1 MARPIAPTGLYS
13 KVRPTSVID
22 EVQQQVL
29 KLITEGRL
37 LVNDRLPA
45 ERGLAEMLGVSRPA
59 LREALR
65 GLTEKGVLEA
75 RQGAGWFVY
84 PKSDAVVHNLV
95 LHFRLEDISLE
106 QLAEARVALEPK
118 IAAMAANR
126 RTEKE
131 LDALERCVESM
142 SAGKNAHSFLHADTS
157 FHEIL
162 ARASHNLFF
171 ALAIKP
177 IMTVLEE
184 TREGILKQPGARERI
199 IEEHRGL
206 SEAVRSRD
214 SGAAERAMLG
224 HLDSFIKAGQR
235 MPRSSR
241 RRGGQDALA
250 QTRGK

>member
-1 MARPIAPTGLYS
+1 M
-13 KVRPTSVID
+13 
-22 EVQQQVL
+22 
-29 KLITEGRL
+29 

-45 ERGLAEMLGVSRPA
+45 ERGLAEMLGVSRAA

-75 RQGAGWFVY
+75 RQGAGWFVHH
-84 PKSDAVVHNLV
+84 KSDVVVRNLV
-95 LHFRLEDISLE
+95 LHFRLEDITLE
-106 QLAEARVALEPK
+106 QLAEARLALEPK

-126 RTEKE
+126 GTDKE
-131 LDALERCVESM
+131 LDTLERCIESM
-142 SAGKNAHSFLHADTS
+142 SAAKDAQSFLHADTS

-199 IEEHRGL
+199 IEEHRRLGA
-206 SEAVRSRD
+206 AVRCRD
-214 SGAAERAMLG
+214 SRAAERAMIG
-224 HLDSFIKAGQR
+224 HLGSFIRAGQR
-235 MPRSSR
+235 IPRSSR
-241 RRGGQDALA
+241 RPAGRAALA
-250 QTRGK
+250 QTRGR